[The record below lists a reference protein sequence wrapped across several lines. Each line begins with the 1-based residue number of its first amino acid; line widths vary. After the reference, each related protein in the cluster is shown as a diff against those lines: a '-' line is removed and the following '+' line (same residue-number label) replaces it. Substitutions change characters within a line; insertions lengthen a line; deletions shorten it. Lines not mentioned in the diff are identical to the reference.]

1 MAALAMLS
9 GCTSSGATTTG
20 TLTWVPPDRR
30 EKAVAIVG
38 ATLTGEQLD
47 VASYRGKVVVV
58 NVWGSWCGP
67 CRKEAPALE
76 AAYRKLKPQ
85 GVVFLGINTRDDD
98 VALAK
103 AYQSK
108 FSVTYPSVVDAGG
121 QVLLGLRGAVSP
133 STVPTTLVLGTQGRI
148 AARVTSTVDES
159 TVEGLV
165 ADVIA
170 GRSTAGKP
178 AVSGS

>member
-1 MAALAMLS
+1 
-9 GCTSSGATTTG
+9 
-20 TLTWVPPDRR
+20 
-30 EKAVAIVG
+30 VAIVG
-38 ATLTGEQLD
+38 ATLTGDQLD
-47 VASYRGKVVVV
+47 IASYRGKVVVV

-76 AAYRKLKPQ
+76 AAYQRLKPQ
-85 GVVFLGINTRDDD
+85 GVMFLGINTRDDD
-98 VALAK
+98 VALAR

-133 STVPTTLVLGTQGRI
+133 STVPTTLVLDTQGRI

-165 ADVIA
+165 ADVVA
-170 GRSTAGKP
+170 GRATAGKP
-178 AVSGS
+178 AVSSS